1 MSHSIPC
8 YCPICLPIEPVA
20 TKTTD
25 SLWTETHSA
34 LCAGRWSE
42 ARALLDDLGRRT
54 DIRDILLTVDQY
66 AAMCGK
72 NLRPE
77 YRPVLADRID
87 LVNSRV

>member
-1 MSHSIPC
+1 MTT
-8 YCPICLPIEPVA
+8 A

-54 DIRDILLTVDQY
+54 DVRDMLLTIDQY
-66 AAMCGK
+66 TGMCGK
-72 NLRPE
+72 PLRPE